1 MSRTDFRARI
11 RASLENETLQS
22 ALDANA
28 KRRVAGRVTAWG
40 SLPDWR
46 ERRQRARAVRAE
58 VIERLED
65 YLEKFIRRAQQ
76 NGITVHRAQDAEQ
89 AIEKVL
95 EIVGTVSSPS
105 PQKLVAKSKS
115 MVTEEIGL
123 NHALEARGLRVVET
137 DLGEYIVQLRHEKPA
152 HIITPA
158 VHLRREDVGKLF
170 SEQLGIP
177 YTDDIPTLTTTARR
191 VLREVFLT
199 ADVGISGVNFGIADT
214 GGICIVSNEG
224 NARMVTTLP
233 PVHIALMGM
242 ERLVRS
248 LDDLALMLSLLPR
261 SATTQKLSVYTQLIH
276 APLTNQQRHIIILDN
291 GRTRLLHS
299 PLRESLYCIRC
310 GACLNACPVFR
321 EIGGHGYHS
330 VYPGPIGSVISA
342 GFFGPDFVPLAQ
354 ASSLCGACKDACPVD
369 IDLPKLLTRVR
380 AGNTGLKEKKNQEGS
395 GLSRSGRYFLRL
407 YSFLARHPRLFT
419 VAQKLAPAGMRLMFP
434 FGKYVRLPSYTG
446 WGYSKDLP
454 RFARRSFRDRFPQ
467 LGAGTGM
474 PVLSTGQLGG
484 QEENTQ
490 NATLDRASL
499 VLEFSQ
505 EIEKVNGNITHTA
518 PDELSHKVIEL
529 LRARNID
536 QIHLEPEVLNERELQ
551 EAGIIV
557 SHTSDSAIRLGITKA
572 ICGLADTGSIL
583 VADGAGHPLH
593 ASLLPQIHVA
603 VLSVSDILPSLADA
617 MRLPVVRESRASV
630 VITGP
635 SRTADI
641 EMSLTIG
648 MHGPAELH
656 IFLVYDTGD

>member
-1 MSRTDFRARI
+1 
-11 RASLENETLQS
+11 
-22 ALDANA
+22 
-28 KRRVAGRVTAWG
+28 
-40 SLPDWR
+40 
-46 ERRQRARAVRAE
+46 
-58 VIERLED
+58 
-65 YLEKFIRRAQQ
+65 
-76 NGITVHRAQDAEQ
+76 
-89 AIEKVL
+89 
-95 EIVGTVSSPS
+95 
-105 PQKLVAKSKS
+105 
-115 MVTEEIGL
+115 
-123 NHALEARGLRVVET
+123 
-137 DLGEYIVQLRHEKPA
+137 
-152 HIITPA
+152 
-158 VHLRREDVGKLF
+158 
-170 SEQLGIP
+170 
-177 YTDDIPTLTTTARR
+177 
-191 VLREVFLT
+191 
-199 ADVGISGVNFGIADT
+199 
-214 GGICIVSNEG
+214 
-224 NARMVTTLP
+224 
-233 PVHIALMGM
+233 
-242 ERLVRS
+242 
-248 LDDLALMLSLLPR
+248 
-261 SATTQKLSVYTQLIH
+261 
-276 APLTNQQRHIIILDN
+276 
-291 GRTRLLHS
+291 
-299 PLRESLYCIRC
+299 
-310 GACLNACPVFR
+310 
-321 EIGGHGYHS
+321 
-330 VYPGPIGSVISA
+330 
-342 GFFGPDFVPLAQ
+342 
-354 ASSLCGACKDACPVD
+354 
-369 IDLPKLLTRVR
+369 
-380 AGNTGLKEKKNQEGS
+380 
-395 GLSRSGRYFLRL
+395 
-407 YSFLARHPRLFT
+407 
-419 VAQKLAPAGMRLMFP
+419 MFP